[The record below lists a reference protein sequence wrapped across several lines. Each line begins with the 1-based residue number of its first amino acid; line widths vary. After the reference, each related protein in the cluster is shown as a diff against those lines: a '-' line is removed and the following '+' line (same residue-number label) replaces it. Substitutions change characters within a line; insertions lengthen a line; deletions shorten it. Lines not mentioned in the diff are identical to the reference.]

1 MSMRFIDHVK
11 EFRRLRAEFWNTPGV
26 HEELRAYEA
35 RDNDYEYKILK
46 GLIPKPL
53 VGRTTN
59 DIGPAWQKSDTFF
72 TDFHTHYDPRR
83 VLSSTED
90 SYIICNVACHDTR
103 LYSSDIDP
111 SSSDKT
117 AAAGMS
123 YMHLLVIPSEKVY
136 NAVSHLDRS
145 LITEM
150 KTHFWEFWFSDG
162 SINKIIHAVHDAM
175 ERRYTVV
182 AEAYQRNDAATA
194 PQRLAHLDAVMEE
207 CRISAADF
215 AKKLRAGRNRVDI
228 VYGFHAHPHH
238 SVGHMHMHVLLA
250 DPRFRTQSTLA
261 HDWKTLPFEAVEY
274 VFHREEIERNR
285 MY

>member
-1 MSMRFIDHVK
+1 MCLSLSADMSMRFIDHVK

-72 TDFHTHYDPRR
+72 TVRLAINTVARPGIYIVCIYRI
-83 VLSSTED
+83 STLTMTLD
-90 SYIICNVACHDTR
+90 AYY
-103 LYSSDIDP
+103 L
-111 SSSDKT
+111 
-117 AAAGMS
+117 
-123 YMHLLVIPSEKVY
+123 Y

-150 KTHFWEFWFSDG
+150 KTHFWDFWFSDG
-162 SINKIIHAVHDAM
+162 SINKIIHAIHDAM

>member
-1 MSMRFIDHVK
+1 MDLPARSKTVLFPTMCLSLGADMSMRFIDHVK

-35 RDNDYEYKILK
+35 RDNDYEYKIL
-46 GLIPKPL
+46 I
-53 VGRTTN
+53 
-59 DIGPAWQKSDTFF
+59 DTKA
-72 TDFHTHYDPRR
+72 T
-83 VLSSTED
+83 
-90 SYIICNVACHDTR
+90 
-103 LYSSDIDP
+103 
-111 SSSDKT
+111 
-117 AAAGMS
+117 
-123 YMHLLVIPSEKVY
+123 VY